1 MQQLRVQL
9 PELLEVHLHQAG
21 HIVPGV
27 CRAPPWNRKGNGLKR
42 RGLGRAGQGRASRAG
57 WEVGQ
62 EAWTA
67 GRAGPWEAWAAP
79 ASRPHHSCVI
89 LCAVLDTLRDTL
101 LWIMRAR

>member
-42 RGLGRAGQGRASRAG
+42 RGLGRVGQGRAG
-57 WEVGQ
+57 P
-62 EAWTA
+62 
-67 GRAGPWEAWAAP
+67 AGPGGRWGRRPGRQGGLAP
-79 ASRPHHSCVI
+79 GRRGQPPPPALTTR
-89 LCAVLDTLRDTL
+89 VLSSV
-101 LWIMRAR
+101 

>member
-42 RGLGRAGQGRASRAG
+42 RGLGRVGQGRA
-57 WEVGQ
+57 GQ
-62 EAWTA
+62 GQR
-67 GRAGPWEAWAAP
+67 GRAGGGAGGLDGGAGWPLGGVG
-79 ASRPHHSCVI
+79 RPCLPPSPLVCYP
-89 LCAVLDTLRDTL
+89 LCSPGYTT
-101 LWIMRAR
+101 